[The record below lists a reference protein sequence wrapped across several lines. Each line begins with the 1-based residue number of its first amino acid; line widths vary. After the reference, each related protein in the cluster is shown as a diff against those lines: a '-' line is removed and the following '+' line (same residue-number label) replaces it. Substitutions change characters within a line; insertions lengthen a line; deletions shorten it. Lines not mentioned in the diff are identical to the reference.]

1 MVLNVSMMLRNILFS
16 FLFIIPLSLIGGN
29 NDFDT
34 LSIKPIGVDYSKY
47 PGTDKLYIVGE
58 CDGMEGNQIVIFQ
71 NRPSFD
77 FFENNETYKEEQKEL
92 ETAVWAEILDNDSEA
107 IVVKGRWHKY
117 NEKMVFLCHQ
127 ILKINEFPP
136 IEHN

>member
-1 MVLNVSMMLRNILFS
+1 MYRNIIFSLLFM
-16 FLFIIPLSLIGGN
+16 LPLSLFGEDD
-29 NDFDT
+29 DFDT

-47 PGTDKLYIVGE
+47 SGNDKLYMVGE
-58 CDGMEGNQIVIFQ
+58 CDGMEGNQIVVFQ

-77 FFENNETYKEEQKEL
+77 FFENNEAYKEEQKEL
-92 ETAVWAEILDNDSEA
+92 EKAIWTEILDHDTES

-127 ILKINEFPP
+127 ILKMNKETI
-136 IEHN
+136 IIQ